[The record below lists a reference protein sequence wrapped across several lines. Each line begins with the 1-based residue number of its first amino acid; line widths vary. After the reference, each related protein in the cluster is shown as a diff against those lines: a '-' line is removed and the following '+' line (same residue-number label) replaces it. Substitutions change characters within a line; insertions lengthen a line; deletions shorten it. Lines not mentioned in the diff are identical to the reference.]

1 MFSVKDLKIIDQ
13 KNRVF
18 VEGLS
23 FNLDK
28 NDKIGI
34 IGEEGN
40 GKSTLLK
47 IFAEVKDVD
56 AFVKVSGQIISDM
69 NFAYMAQSLEKVW
82 LEQTLVDYLLKA
94 HPDDE
99 IEVEQYNQLQRI
111 QKIAIDL
118 HLPSDFILRDVLVKQ
133 LSGGEKVKRSC

>member
-1 MFSVKDLKIIDQ
+1 MFSVKNLKIIDQ

-133 LSGGEKVKRSC
+133 LSGGGEG

>member
-1 MFSVKDLKIIDQ
+1 M
-13 KNRVF
+13 
-18 VEGLS
+18 
-23 FNLDK
+23 
-28 NDKIGI
+28 
-34 IGEEGN
+34 
-40 GKSTLLK
+40 
-47 IFAEVKDVD
+47 
-56 AFVKVSGQIISDM
+56 KVSGQIISDM

-133 LSGGEKVKRSC
+133 LSGGEKVKLSF